1 MNAFT
6 DEDAQWT
13 LLDQCRALGIEPSS
27 HLCGC
32 EVCAHA
38 SVLCTATVSSLE
50 MEMVDAARG
59 LGRKSRRQLRRI
71 ASRTPWDVAVESGA
85 VRDESK

>member
-6 DEDAQWT
+6 DEDSQWT
-13 LLDQCRALGIEPSS
+13 LLDQCRALGIDPIS

-32 EVCAHA
+32 EVCSHA
-38 SVLCTATVSSLE
+38 SVLCAATRSSLE

-71 ASRTPWDVAVESGA
+71 ASRTPWEQAVATQW